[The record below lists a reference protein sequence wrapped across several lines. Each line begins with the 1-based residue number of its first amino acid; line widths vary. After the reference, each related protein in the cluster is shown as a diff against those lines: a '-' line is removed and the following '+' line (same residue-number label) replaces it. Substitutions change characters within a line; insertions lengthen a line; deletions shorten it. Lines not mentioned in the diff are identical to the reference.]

1 VSNRDVI
8 HVLLPTFDGARFL
21 AGQIDSLQA
30 QSHAEWRLLVRDDGS
45 RDGSLALVE
54 RYSRSDS
61 RIVCLTDTAGH
72 LGCAGSFARLMDAAR
87 REDARV
93 IAFADQDDVWLPD
106 KLARTLARLRAVER
120 LRGASHPVLV
130 HSDLLVVA
138 EDGRP
143 RHPSFLRYERIGHD
157 PAQPLRTLLL
167 QNFVTG
173 CTALFNAPLLE
184 RALPLPPET
193 PMHDWWVA
201 LCAAAFGTIAFEP
214 AATVRYRQHAHTTL
228 GRKGFVNR
236 LLPWRADWGALWRR
250 GNRAHQQ
257 AWLQARSL
265 QARLHADPQADRQ
278 RVALLDAGLAA
289 FDADVSGLV
298 RIGRAR
304 RAGLRSQHPLRTLLF
319 YTRLMLGTH
328 TRPASIR
335 GL

>member
-1 VSNRDVI
+1 MSIRDLI

-21 AGQIDSLQA
+21 AEQLDSLQG

-45 RDGSLALVE
+45 RDDSVDVVE
-54 RYSRSDS
+54 RYARSDS
-61 RIVCLTDTAGH
+61 RIVRLADGAGH
-72 LGCAGSFARLMDAAR
+72 QGCAGSFGRLMAAAR
-87 REDARV
+87 SEGARA

-106 KLARTLARLRAVER
+106 KLARTLARLRDLER
-120 LRGASHPVLV
+120 VRGAAHPALV

-138 EDGRP
+138 EDGRL
-143 RHPSFLRYERIGHD
+143 RHPSFLRYERVRHD
-157 PAQPLRTLLL
+157 QAQPLRTLLT

-173 CTALFNAPLLE
+173 CTALFNAPLLD

-214 AATVRYRQHAHTTL
+214 AATVRYRQHPHTAL

-236 LLPWRADWGALWRR
+236 LIPWRADWGGLWRR

-265 QARLHADPQADRQ
+265 QARLHADPGADRE
-278 RVALLDAGLAA
+278 RVVQLDACLSAFAA
-289 FDADVSGLV
+289 EVSGLV
-298 RIGRAR
+298 RVARAR
-304 RAGLRSQHPLRTLLF
+304 RAGLRSQHPLRTMLF
-319 YTRLMLGTH
+319 YTRLLLGTH
-328 TRPASIR
+328 TRPILDA
-335 GL
+335 